1 MEKQPRALE
10 NEKYEHEQDEEYSKQ
25 QI

>member
-1 MEKQPRALE
+1 MEKKPRALE
-10 NEKYEHEQDEEYSKQ
+10 NEKYKHEQDEEYSKQ